1 MIRDRN
7 TAMPATLRS
16 RIHLA
21 LVLAVDLANLAACS
35 WLLYFGVSNALRWWP
50 SYKALPEV
58 ATAFAMVASY
68 ASLGLYPTVVRL
80 AKRAKGY
87 WHARA

>member
-1 MIRDRN
+1 MSLDESSP
-7 TAMPATLRS
+7 MPAKRGS
-16 RIHLA
+16 RIHRA
-21 LVLAVDLANLAACS
+21 LMLTISLANLAACS

-50 SYKALPEV
+50 SYGVLPEV

-80 AKRAKGY
+80 AKLAKEY
-87 WHARA
+87 WYARA